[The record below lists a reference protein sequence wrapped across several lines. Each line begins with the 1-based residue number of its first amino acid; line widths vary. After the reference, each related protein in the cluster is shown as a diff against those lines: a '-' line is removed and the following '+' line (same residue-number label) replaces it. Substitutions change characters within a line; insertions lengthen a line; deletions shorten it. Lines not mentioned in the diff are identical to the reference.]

1 MDTLGAAISALR
13 KHPRRIRSEE
23 DAANIYGIG
32 PKTAQKVSAHRR
44 SDCVQAG
51 VLTGCP
57 SIQIMEVIRTGD
69 LRRIKFEETE
79 DVKVLEML
87 NGIYNVGEWPSCPF
101 VAGVR

>member
-1 MDTLGAAISALR
+1 
-13 KHPRRIRSEE
+13 
-23 DAANIYGIG
+23 
-32 PKTAQKVSAHRR
+32 
-44 SDCVQAG
+44 
-51 VLTGCP
+51 
-57 SIQIMEVIRTGD
+57 MEVIRTGD